1 MPSIIEIKKLQV
13 KYGATT
19 VLENINFS
27 VEKGAYIGLAGPN
40 GAGKSTLIK
49 AILGLIPS
57 QGEIIIA
64 GEKSKNFNHF
74 EKIGYLPQK
83 GQNFNQIFPASV
95 LEIVTLGTLAQKK
108 WPKKIT
114 SLDRKKT
121 EKILKTLGI
130 FELKDRPVGELSGG
144 EQQRVFLAR
153 ALVNNPEILILDE
166 PSTALDPA
174 IRESFF
180 ALINKLNKEL
190 GVTIILIT
198 HDIGH
203 IGAYAKQLL
212 YLDKKVI
219 FYGAFSD
226 FCHSQNMGE
235 YFGDFAQHLICH
247 QH

>member
-1 MPSIIEIKKLQV
+1 MPTIIEIKNLQV

-19 VLENINFS
+19 VLENINFNIN
-27 VEKGAYIGLAGPN
+27 KGDYVGLAGPN

-64 GEKSKNFNHF
+64 SKKAKQFNHF

-83 GQNFNQIFPASV
+83 GQNFNQIFPATV
-95 LEIVTLGTLAQKK
+95 AEVVALGTLSKKK
-108 WPKKIT
+108 WPKKIKT
-114 SLDRKKT
+114 FDRKKT
-121 EKILKTLGI
+121 EEILKKLGI
-130 FELKDRPVGELSGG
+130 FELKNRPVGELSGG

-166 PSTALDPA
+166 PSTALDPS

-180 ALINKLNKEL
+180 ELINKLNKES

-212 YLDKKVI
+212 YLDKKIV
-219 FYGAFSD
+219 FYGAFTD
-226 FCHSQNMGE
+226 FCHSKNMGE
-235 YFGDFAQHLICH
+235 YFGDFAQHLICD